1 METFVGNRYLPNNT
15 KTVRKNWDIL
25 QISENS
31 IEIFKNEPIIVFKQN
46 KNVEEVGTHWTENR
60 RVKKGLKTLKK
71 VSSHHAVQKLEIY
84 VANK

>member
-1 METFVGNRYLPNNT
+1 MFVGNRYLPNNT
-15 KTVRKNWDIL
+15 KTVRKNWNIL

-60 RVKKGLKTLKK
+60 RVKKDLKTLKK
-71 VSSHHAVQKLEIY
+71 VSSHHAVQKLEIF